1 MPASNHRTAKS
12 RRGPNVPPAMRA
24 AAIDRFGGPEVLK
37 LHVVPVPSVDPVEV
51 LIAVHTA
58 GVGSWDA
65 DMREGWSPDGRRP
78 RFPLVLGTDGSGT
91 IAAVGSRVRR
101 FALGDIVYSYS
112 FMNPKGGF
120 YAEYV
125 AVKAENVGH
134 PPDILSLKEAGAIPT
149 TGLTALQGVDDVLKI
164 KRGEDVVIHG
174 ASGGVGSLALQFAKM
189 RGARVLATASGKDGV
204 AFVRR
209 LGADAAVDGRRDD
222 LTAAARRFAPDGVD
236 AVLAF
241 AGGPALTRV
250 LDALKRGGRVAF
262 PNGIEPA
269 PRKRR
274 GIKLRAYDS
283 TSGVRE
289 FERLGRAIE
298 KARVKVP
305 IAASYPLE
313 QAAAAHK
320 RLAKGHV
327 LGKIVLAIRRR

>member
-1 MPASNHRTAKS
+1 
-12 RRGPNVPPAMRA
+12 MRA
-24 AAIDRFGGPEVLK
+24 AALDRVGGPQVLT
-37 LHVVPVPSVDPVEV
+37 LHVLPVPEVGAGEV

-65 DMREGWSPDGRRP
+65 DVREGWSPDGRRP

-101 FALGDIVYSYS
+101 FAPGDIVYAYS
-112 FMNPKGGF
+112 FANPKGGF

-125 AVKAENVGH
+125 AVVAERVGR
-134 PPDILSLKEAGAIPT
+134 PPGTLSLKEAGAVATI
-149 TGLTALQGVDDVLKI
+149 GLTALQGVDDVLKI
-164 KRGEDVVIHG
+164 KRGEAVVIHG
-174 ASGGVGSLALQFAKM
+174 ASGGVGSLAVQFAKM
-189 RGARVLATASGKDGV
+189 RGARVLATASGKGGMRL
-204 AFVRR
+204 VRR
-209 LGADAAVDGRRDD
+209 LGADAAADGRHDD
-222 LTAAARRFAPDGVD
+222 LAEAARRFAPDGID
-236 AVLAF
+236 AVLAL
-241 AGGPALTRV
+241 AGGSPLTRL
-250 LDALKRGGRVAF
+250 LDTVKRGGRVAF

-274 GIKLRAYDS
+274 GLRVMAYDG

-298 KARVKVP
+298 KARLEVP
-305 IAASYPLE
+305 IAASYRLE

-327 LGKIVLAIRRR
+327 LGKIVLRIP

>member
-1 MPASNHRTAKS
+1 
-12 RRGPNVPPAMRA
+12 MRA
-24 AAIDRFGGPEVLK
+24 AALDRFGGPEVLT
-37 LHVVPVPSVDPVEV
+37 LHMLPVPTLDAGEV
-51 LIAVHTA
+51 LIALHTA

-65 DMREGWSPDGRRP
+65 DMRAGWSPDGRRP

-101 FALGDIVYSYS
+101 FAPGDVVYSYS
-112 FMNPKGGF
+112 FPNPKGGF

-125 AVKAENVGH
+125 AVAADNVGR
-134 PPDILSLKEAGAIPT
+134 PPGMLTLKEAGAVPT

-164 KRGEDVVIHG
+164 KRGEAVVIHG

-204 AFVRR
+204 RFVRR
-209 LGADAAVDGRRDD
+209 LGADAASDGRHED
-222 LTAAARRFAPDGVD
+222 LAAAARRFAPDGID

-241 AGGPALTRV
+241 VGGPPLTQL
-250 LDALKRGGRVAF
+250 LDAVKRGGRLAF

-274 GIKLRAYDS
+274 GLKVIAYDA

-289 FERLGRAIE
+289 FDRLGRAIE
-298 KARVKVP
+298 QARIKVP

-327 LGKIVLAIRRR
+327 LGKIVLRIRKR

>member
-1 MPASNHRTAKS
+1 MS
-12 RRGPNVPPAMRA
+12 RDADEKPQNPDLPTTMRA
-24 AAIDRFGGPEVLK
+24 AAIDRFGGPEVLR
-37 LHVVPVPSVDPVEV
+37 LHVLPVPDVGSDEV

-91 IAAVGSRVRR
+91 IAVVGSRVRR
-101 FALGDIVYSYS
+101 FRRGDIVYSYS
-112 FMNPKGGF
+112 FANPKGGF

-125 AVKAENVGH
+125 AVAAEKVGR
-134 PPDILSLKEAGAIPT
+134 PPDMLSLKEAGALPT
-149 TGLTALQGVDDVLKI
+149 TGLTAIQGVDDVLHV
-164 KRGEDVVIHG
+164 KRGEAVAIHG

-189 RGARVLATASGKDGV
+189 RGARVLATASGKDGL

-209 LGADAAVDGRRDD
+209 LGADQAADGRRDD
-222 LTAAARRFAPDGVD
+222 LRAAAFRFAPDGID

-241 AGGPALTRV
+241 VGGKPLERL
-250 LDALKRGGRVAF
+250 LDAVRRGGRVAY
-262 PNGIEPA
+262 PNGVEPA

-274 GIKLRAYDS
+274 GLAIQSYDA

-298 KARVKVP
+298 AARLKVP
-305 IAASYPLE
+305 IAAAYPLE
-313 QAAAAHK
+313 EAARAHK

-327 LGKIVLAIRRR
+327 LGKIVLRIRRR